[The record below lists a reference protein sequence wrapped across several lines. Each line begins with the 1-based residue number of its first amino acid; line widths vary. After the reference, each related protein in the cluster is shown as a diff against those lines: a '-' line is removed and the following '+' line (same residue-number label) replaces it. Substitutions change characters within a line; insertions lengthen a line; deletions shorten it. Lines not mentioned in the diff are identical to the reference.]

1 MPRLLCPAFAIL
13 LLGLVFIRMMPAA
26 ATDPNSSFQ
35 DTHSKADIEK
45 LITAAGKTPPD
56 WWNATPLNIPPN
68 IDLSWKN
75 AQGAQGQKTI
85 GAYLWNNIN
94 PNPGKWREGIK
105 LVTHSL
111 SLNKIDPQARL
122 QATHSL
128 AFMYTELLADYPRG
142 AFWARKAGNM
152 EVTLALCYAKMGC
165 PTMAIAQLQQM
176 NSDDTRHGSAIKLWA
191 ELGDMKTA
199 LAWADKMAKA
209 GNPTAAWLAAGD
221 ACRRV
226 GNIPEAI
233 KFYQKVI
240 AFQGAGTRDDPVN
253 KKRASASLEA
263 IKLFDSLDLTKIAD
277 GVYKANSPGYAGSV
291 EVSVSIKNHRIEDV
305 QVTSHHEKQF
315 YGSLA
320 EVPPQIVLKQSV
332 KGIDMTSGATVTSEA
347 IINATA
353 KALSAAQQ

>member
-1 MPRLLCPAFAIL
+1 
-13 LLGLVFIRMMPAA
+13 
-26 ATDPNSSFQ
+26 
-35 DTHSKADIEK
+35 
-45 LITAAGKTPPD
+45 
-56 WWNATPLNIPPN
+56 
-68 IDLSWKN
+68 
-75 AQGAQGQKTI
+75 
-85 GAYLWNNIN
+85 
-94 PNPGKWREGIK
+94 
-105 LVTHSL
+105 
-111 SLNKIDPQARL
+111 
-122 QATHSL
+122 
-128 AFMYTELLADYPRG
+128 
-142 AFWARKAGNM
+142 
-152 EVTLALCYAKMGC
+152 
-165 PTMAIAQLQQM
+165 
-176 NSDDTRHGSAIKLWA
+176 
-191 ELGDMKTA
+191 MKTA